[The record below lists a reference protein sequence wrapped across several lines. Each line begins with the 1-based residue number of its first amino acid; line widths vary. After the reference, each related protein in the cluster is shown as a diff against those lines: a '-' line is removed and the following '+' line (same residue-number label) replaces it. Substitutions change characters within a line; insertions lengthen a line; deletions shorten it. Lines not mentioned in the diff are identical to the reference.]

1 MFAAENVTVMTD
13 GLSSPRTFRP
23 PLSLETPYVH
33 VANPLDEIRFAH
45 CLLYCMFYSSI
56 RAEPVHEL

>member
-1 MFAAENVTVMTD
+1 MYAAENVTVMTD

-33 VANPLDEIRFAH
+33 VANPLDEIRFAFSTG
-45 CLLYCMFYSSI
+45 M
-56 RAEPVHEL
+56 